1 MLRDFGF
8 RPACIFPDVSDDWA
22 KVARAKAKYAVVRRR
37 LTTLAKAQ
45 NIDGAEALTLHSP
58 RNFLPSLRCQAG
70 YSCEGR
76 SRLGH
81 WSLSSPMP
89 ERYNR
94 LACVDELRIRSDIL
108 RLLEQGWAPAAPFE
122 VPAAATRPG
131 LGGNAPGGYPADVGS
146 LKVRLEAPLG
156 DGGGAVSSSS
166 EEDLFSE

>member
-1 MLRDFGF
+1 
-8 RPACIFPDVSDDWA
+8 
-22 KVARAKAKYAVVRRR
+22 
-37 LTTLAKAQ
+37 
-45 NIDGAEALTLHSP
+45 
-58 RNFLPSLRCQAG
+58 
-70 YSCEGR
+70 
-76 SRLGH
+76 
-81 WSLSSPMP
+81 MP

-108 RLLEQGWAPAAPFE
+108 RLLEQGWAPAAPSE

-156 DGGGAVSSSS
+156 GGGGAVSSSS